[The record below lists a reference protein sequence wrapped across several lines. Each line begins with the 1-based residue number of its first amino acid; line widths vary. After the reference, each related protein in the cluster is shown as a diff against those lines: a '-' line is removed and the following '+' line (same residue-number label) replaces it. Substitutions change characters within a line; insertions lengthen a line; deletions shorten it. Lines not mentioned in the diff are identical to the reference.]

1 MERII
6 ILLLLVCGLKIADV
20 VIRTHDISAAG
31 KIQSSKLAYSEFR
44 IKLQVSTKHRSKLT
58 DNSDPASKI

>member
-6 ILLLLVCGLKIADV
+6 ILSLLVCGLKIADV

-31 KIQSSKLAYSEFR
+31 KIQSSKLAYSKFR
-44 IKLQVSTKHRSKLT
+44 IKL
-58 DNSDPASKI
+58 